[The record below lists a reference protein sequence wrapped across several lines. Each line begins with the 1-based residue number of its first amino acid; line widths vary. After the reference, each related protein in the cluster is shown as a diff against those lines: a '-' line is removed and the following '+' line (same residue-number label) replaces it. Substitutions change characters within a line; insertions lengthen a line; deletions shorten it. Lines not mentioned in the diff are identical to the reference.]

1 MGLTILILDFE
12 AVCQPWIVVRL
23 KKQAQKR
30 RKIQAN
36 RTASVDAYAQPTHP
50 IKRGEKR
57 SKIKTKRIFAS
68 HARAKFNQSIWP
80 VFEPCIRT

>member
-1 MGLTILILDFE
+1 
-12 AVCQPWIVVRL
+12 VVRL

-68 HARAKFNQSIWP
+68 HARA
-80 VFEPCIRT
+80 